1 LPEAFKVTRLN
12 EVSKNPTFCS
22 LAWDHQFLD
31 PTGRVKPCCRFEERH
46 RPPQNHLSQNSLKD
60 VFYGEWMEGVR
71 EKMLKG
77 LPVDGCARCYQEQ
90 SAGKKSLR
98 ERYNSSVD
106 LPMEELVDLARPSL
120 KWLELAISNDC
131 NLACRMCDSR
141 YSHRWYEEE
150 LRYIGKT
157 KSPLKKTAID
167 IDQLNP
173 FLPDLVHLKFTGGE
187 PLMTRQHWQL
197 LERLT
202 QSRDCSSVSL
212 NYSTNC
218 TIAPQKGWVEL
229 WNQFRLVEFALSLDS
244 IDPNESEYVRWPAKH
259 GRIMDVTKSF
269 LQMAEKQKFVLILRT
284 TVSLLNVWSLVDT
297 IDWWIRNHPHQKMLF
312 INPTHL
318 THPEILSLT
327 ILPENIKQR
336 VASHL
341 AFRMQ
346 QLGPSKYIQKNVDY
360 IIRYMNSRDDSR
372 LLKQL
377 KIYLDNTDE
386 YRSQSFYNSYP
397 HYQDLFVDLK

>member
-1 LPEAFKVTRLN
+1 VSRLN
-12 EVSKNPTFCS
+12 DLSQNPTFCS

-31 PTGRVKPCCRFEERH
+31 PTGRVKPCCRFEEHH
-46 RPPQNHLSQNSLKD
+46 RPPQNHLSHNSLKD
-60 VFYGEWMEGVR
+60 VFYGEWMAGVR
-71 EKMLKG
+71 DKMLKG

-90 SAGKKSLR
+90 EAGKKSLR
-98 ERYNSSVD
+98 QRYNTNLD
-106 LPMEELVDLARPSL
+106 LPIDELVDLEHPRL
-120 KWLELAISNDC
+120 KWIELAISNDC

-150 LRYIGKT
+150 LKYTGKT
-157 KSPLKKTAID
+157 KSPHRKTAID
-167 IDQLNP
+167 IDQLTP

-197 LERLT
+197 LERLSQT
-202 QSRDCSSVSL
+202 RDCSSIFL

-218 TIAPQKGWVEL
+218 TIAPQEDWVQL
-229 WNQFRLVEFALSLDS
+229 WDQFRSVEFALSLDS
-244 IDPNESEYVRWPAKH
+244 IDPKESEYVRWPAKH
-259 GRIMDVTKSF
+259 ERIMDVTKKF
-269 LQMAEKQKFVLILRT
+269 LKMAEEPRYVFILRT

-297 IDWWIRNHPHQKMLF
+297 IDWWIQNHPPKDVLL

-318 THPEILSLT
+318 THPETLSLT
-327 ILPENIKQR
+327 VLPSSIKQN

-341 AFRMQ
+341 TSRMQ
-346 QLGPSKYIQKNVDY
+346 QLGPSKHIQKNVDY
-360 IIRYMNSRDDSR
+360 IIRYMNSRDDSH

-377 KIYLDNTDE
+377 KMYLDNTDE
-386 YRSQSFYNSYP
+386 HRNQSFYNSYP